1 MRTGR
6 WGLALAL
13 LTAPGWPRAQT
24 TPTRGPL
31 TPSVGPA
38 EQDRS
43 RGALPIAQ
51 RKAQQAEEA
60 ARAGDW
66 RTALFSWREAAY
78 LDPANAGYHIRVGE
92 AYEKLSHADEA
103 VREYEL
109 AAALDP
115 ASDEALRRAE
125 RARAARN
132 GKSPPPEAARIASAA
147 TPAAPAYE
155 AGVALIG
162 KGKYAEAL
170 ASLDEAVRKD
180 PRLAVA
186 YSARASALF
195 GLGRYL
201 DSAADYRTALS
212 LDPSQATP
220 LFGLGECNRLLGQG
234 AAAAD
239 FYARYVESA
248 APDVRDDLRAE
259 ARRRL
264 GELRR

>member
-13 LTAPGWPRAQT
+13 LTASGWPRAQT
-24 TPTRGPL
+24 
-31 TPSVGPA
+31 PA
-38 EQDRS
+38 PAATTVAPPKPAQ
-43 RGALPIAQ
+43 GLAPLPIAQ

-115 ASDEALRRAE
+115 ASGEARRRAE

-132 GKSPPPEAARIASAA
+132 GKAPPPEAARTAGAA

-162 KGKYAEAL
+162 KGQYAEAL
-170 ASLDEAVRKD
+170 VSLDEAVRKD
-180 PRLAVA
+180 PGLAVA

-212 LDPSQATP
+212 LDPSRATP

-234 AAAAD
+234 AAAAG

-259 ARRRL
+259 ARKRL

>member
-13 LTAPGWPRAQT
+13 LTASGWPRAQT
-24 TPTRGPL
+24 PAPTAAP
-31 TPSVGPA
+31 PPKPA
-38 EQDRS
+38 QGS
-43 RGALPIAQ
+43 APLPIAQ

-92 AYEKLSHADEA
+92 AYEKLSHPGEA

-115 ASDEALRRAE
+115 ASAEALRQAE

-132 GKSPPPEAARIASAA
+132 GKALPPEAERIASAS

-162 KGKYAEAL
+162 KGRYAEAL

-180 PRLAVA
+180 PGLAVA

-212 LDPSQATP
+212 LDPSRATP

-248 APDVRDDLRAE
+248 ASDVRDDLRSE
-259 ARRRL
+259 ARKRL